1 MSKTGAAA
9 LSIQLLGPF
18 RVIVRGRPL
27 ADAQWPR
34 RQARLLVKLLALAP
48 AHQLHR
54 QQLIEAICPDLDPES
69 GAANLH
75 KIIHL
80 ARRALEPAL
89 RAATESQFIVTQHQ
103 QVQLRSPG
111 ELSID
116 VEDFERGADRA
127 LRTGNVTDYEEAL
140 RLYVGDLLAE
150 DRYADWCAERRDS
163 LLAVRE
169 QLLIGLGR
177 VYLTHHQHERAI
189 KQFQTVLATAPANE
203 DAHRQLMTLY
213 VLTGRRS
220 EALLQ
225 FRRCCEA
232 VRSELDAD
240 PEEATLLLYRRIGAR
255 EIQALP
261 QDQLGQPAAES
272 VDTIAVLPFDNETDD
287 SDLAYLAPG
296 LAESLIKNLSQIPG
310 LRVSAYST
318 VSRYKRRTVNPR
330 KLGRELDVR
339 ALVTGRISRV
349 SNTVIIATELVET
362 ADGSRLWGEEYR
374 LRRTDI
380 LSIQQAISREI
391 SGKLRTHLSAE
402 ERRLI
407 VKRYTADPE
416 AYRLYLKG
424 RFHWNKRTAAGLT
437 KGIEYFGEAIRKDPS
452 YALAYSGL
460 ADCYNLLSLYSML
473 PPKETMP
480 QARAAAGKALQLDPS
495 LAEAHASLAYT
506 SLYYDWDWAAAEA
519 EFQRALAINPNYA
532 TAHHW
537 YHELLT
543 ALGRFEEQMA
553 EILLA
558 QELDPLSLIINTDV
572 GWGLYYARSYDRAI
586 EQLQRTLE
594 LDANF
599 SVAHLILGL
608 AYAQQDSLR
617 EATSS
622 IERAIDLSG
631 GTPSTLAVA
640 ALGYVHARS
649 GRQADARSVLKRL
662 ETLPRAGY
670 VSDYCRAMVL
680 TGLNDSRSAC
690 ERLERAIEERYDRLI
705 YLNVEPIFD
714 GLREDARF
722 QRLVATIGLPE
733 IRPRG
738 KVLGRPAS
746 YRSRRWKE
754 PAPADGPP

>member
-1 MSKTGAAA
+1 MSKIGAAA
-9 LSIQLLGPF
+9 LSIHLLGPF
-18 RVIVRGRPL
+18 RVAVRGKPVD
-27 ADAQWPR
+27 DAQWPR
-34 RQARLLVKLLALAP
+34 RQAKLLVKLLALEP
-48 AHQLHR
+48 SHQLHR
-54 QQLIEAICPDLDPES
+54 QQLIEAICPDLEPEA

-89 RAATESQFIVTQHQ
+89 RTATESQFIITHQQ
-103 QVQLRSPG
+103 QVQLRSHG
-111 ELSID
+111 EPWID
-116 VEDFERGADRA
+116 VEEFERAADRA
-127 LRTGNVTDYEEAL
+127 VRTGAAAEYEEAL
-140 RLYVGDLLAE
+140 RLYGGELLAE
-150 DRYADWCAERRDS
+150 DRYADWCAEKRDS
-163 LLAVRE
+163 LRALRE

-177 VYLTHHQHERAI
+177 IYVTQQQQERAI
-189 KQFQTVLATAPANE
+189 KQFQAVLAASPANE
-203 DAHRQLMTLY
+203 EAHRQLMTLY

-220 EALLQ
+220 DALLQ

-240 PEEATLLLYRRIGAR
+240 PEDATVQLHRRIVAR
-255 EIQALP
+255 EIQAAPHAQLP
-261 QDQLGQPAAES
+261 TPGGES
-272 VDTIAVLPFDNETDD
+272 IDTIAVLPFDNDTDD
-287 SDLAYLAPG
+287 PDLAYLAPG
-296 LAESLIKNLSQIPG
+296 LAESLIKNLSQVPG

-318 VSRYKRRTVNPR
+318 VARYKRRTVNPKR
-330 KLGRELDVR
+330 LGRDLDVK
-339 ALVTGRISRV
+339 ALVTGRISRL
-349 SNTVIIATELVET
+349 SNTVIIATELVDT
-362 ADGSRLWGEEYR
+362 SDGSQLWGDEYR

-380 LSIQQAISREI
+380 LNIQHAISRQI
-391 SGKLRTHLSAE
+391 AGKLRTRLSAE

-407 VKRYTADPE
+407 VKRYTADPD

-437 KGIEYFGEAIRKDPS
+437 KGIEYFKEAIQKDPS

-460 ADCYNLLSLYSML
+460 ADCYNLLSLYSLL
-473 PPKETMP
+473 PPNETMP
-480 QARAAAGKALQLDPS
+480 QARAAGEKALQLDPS
-495 LAEAHASLAYT
+495 LAEAHASRAYT
-506 SLYYDWDWAAAEA
+506 CLYYDWDWAAAEA

-586 EQLQRTLE
+586 EQLLRTLE

-599 SVAHLILGL
+599 AVAHLILGL
-608 AYAQQDSLR
+608 TYAQKNSLR
-617 EATSS
+617 EAASS
-622 IERAIDLSG
+622 IQRAIDLSG

-649 GRQADARSVLKRL
+649 GRQSDARSIITRI
-662 ETLPRAGY
+662 ETIAGAGY

-680 TGLNDSRSAC
+680 TGLGDSPAAC

-705 YLNVEPIFD
+705 YLNVEPVFD
-714 GLREDARF
+714 GLRADAGFR
-722 QRLVATIGLPE
+722 RLISKIGLPQ
-733 IRPRG
+733 RG
-738 KVLGRPAS
+738 KVLGRPAGHH
-746 YRSRRWKE
+746 SRPWNE
-754 PAPADGPP
+754 TAPAGGRP